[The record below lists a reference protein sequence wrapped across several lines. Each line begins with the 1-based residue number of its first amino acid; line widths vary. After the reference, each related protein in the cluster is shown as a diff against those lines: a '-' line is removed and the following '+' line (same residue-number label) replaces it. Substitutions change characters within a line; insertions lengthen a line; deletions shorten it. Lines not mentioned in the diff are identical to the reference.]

1 MAPDGSA
8 VFGVMLMTASAGT
21 VYVNAPVAVPFV
33 ESGLVTETS
42 TANCCGRIFCGWP
55 IPLNGLATSVLMFVR
70 LATTSVG
77 ESITKLAISR
87 VCQASRELTFSIL
100 GAHGMLDGSDAPY
113 DGSLHTVALAS
124 FGVRI
129 GGGTDEIQRNALGE
143 RVLGLPREP
152 ATDRDVAFR
161 DLPR

>member
-1 MAPDGSA
+1 
-8 VFGVMLMTASAGT
+8 
-21 VYVNAPVAVPFV
+21 
-33 ESGLVTETS
+33 
-42 TANCCGRIFCGWP
+42 
-55 IPLNGLATSVLMFVR
+55 
-70 LATTSVG
+70 
-77 ESITKLAISR
+77 
-87 VCQASRELTFSIL
+87 
-100 GAHGMLDGSDAPY
+100 MLDGSDAPY

-152 ATDRDVAFR
+152 ATDRDIPFR